1 MEDLF
6 TGVANLGFPIVVSIY
21 LLVRL
26 EGKLDALTASI
37 NELTSAVRPPG

>member
-1 MEDLF
+1 MEELF

-37 NELTSAVRPPG
+37 GELTKAVRPPG